1 MNQELISKT
10 FIRMKGVRIF
20 TLLALAIAAVIILIS
35 ARLAAAV
42 DSRRTGTSAEK
53 ADRIAIER
61 LHRQDVEATL
71 SDKADGLTKLWD
83 NEAVRIQP
91 GHPAEIGKAEIY
103 ANDKRWEA
111 KPDRPKTLC
120 YKSEIKDVRIA
131 GDWAFEWGYISYR
144 DSSNPKP
151 MRGKVLRVMKRQPDG
166 SWKFAR
172 VIVFDEPKESAAP
185 MSDPCQ

>member
-1 MNQELISKT
+1 
-10 FIRMKGVRIF
+10 MKRTRIF
-20 TLLALAIAAVIILIS
+20 LLQAFINAVVITFV
-35 ARLAAAV
+35 AVPLAAAA
-42 DSRRTGTSAEK
+42 DNRSSESSSEE

-71 SDKADGLTKLWD
+71 SDKADELAKLWD
-83 NEAVRIQP
+83 TEAVRIQP
-91 GHPAEIGKAEIY
+91 GRPAEIGKVEIY

-111 KPDRPKTLC
+111 KPDRARTLC

-131 GDWAFEWGYISYR
+131 GEWAFEWGYISYK

-166 SWKFAR
+166 SWKFSR
-172 VIVFDEPKESAAP
+172 VIVFDEKNETAAP
-185 MSDPCQ
+185 ISNPCT

>member
-1 MNQELISKT
+1 
-10 FIRMKGVRIF
+10 MKRTRIF
-20 TLLALAIAAVIILIS
+20 LLLAFINAVVITFV
-35 ARLAAAV
+35 AVPLAAAA
-42 DSRRTGTSAEK
+42 DNRSSESSSEE

-71 SDKADGLTKLWD
+71 SDKADELAKLWD
-83 NEAVRIQP
+83 SEAVRIQP
-91 GHPAEIGKAEIY
+91 GRPAEIGKVEIY

-111 KPDRPKTLC
+111 KPDRARTLC

-131 GDWAFEWGYISYR
+131 GEWAFEWGYISYK

-166 SWKFAR
+166 SWKFSR
-172 VIVFDEPKESAAP
+172 VIVFDEKNETAAP
-185 MSDPCQ
+185 ISNPCT